1 MVIARSNVAL
11 GAMAVAGTVV
21 PAAAVAIP
29 AAAVMAVLV
38 MCQQTATRSLRPV
51 TRMAYQLAGV
61 RIAKVRLA
69 SVVTVMV
76 DNDAVDAIRLAATTA
91 EQHYLP
97 IPSIPA
103 PDRPV
108 ETFITGIL

>member
-1 MVIARSNVAL
+1 
-11 GAMAVAGTVV
+11 MAVAGTVV

-29 AAAVMAVLV
+29 AAAVMAVVV

-61 RIAKVRLA
+61 GIAKVRPA

-76 DNDAVDAIRLAATTA
+76 DDAVDAIRLAATMAAATA

-108 ETFITGIL
+108 ETFITGIP

>member
-1 MVIARSNVAL
+1 
-11 GAMAVAGTVV
+11 MAVAGTVV

-61 RIAKVRLA
+61 GVAKVRPA
-69 SVVTVMV
+69 SLVTVMV
-76 DNDAVDAIRLAATTA
+76 DDDAVDAIRLAAMTAATAATA